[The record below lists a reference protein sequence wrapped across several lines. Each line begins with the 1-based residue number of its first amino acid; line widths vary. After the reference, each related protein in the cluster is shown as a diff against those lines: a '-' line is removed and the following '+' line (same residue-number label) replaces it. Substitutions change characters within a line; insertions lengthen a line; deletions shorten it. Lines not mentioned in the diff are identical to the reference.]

1 MRNRKLIHQIAA
13 VGGAVCL
20 ALTILASPTATVPV
34 QAAAPN
40 NEGVMPQYDVI
51 EWRYKVENGKL
62 YRRLYNYGINDW
74 VGEWEY
80 VCPYPPFK

>member
-1 MRNRKLIHQIAA
+1 MSSKKILNQIIA

-20 ALTILASPTATVPV
+20 ALAILVSPIATVPV

-40 NEGVMPQYDVI
+40 NEEIMPMHAVI
-51 EWRYKVENGKL
+51 EWRFKIENGNL
-62 YRRLYNYGINDW
+62 YRRLYNYRINDW

-80 VCPYPPFK
+80 VCPA